1 MSTDL
6 ASLLKKAVEKKKEE
20 ESATPSDPARVA
32 ELLEQVKATL
42 GKDDPASLP
51 PAARKPSAR

>member
-6 ASLLKKAVEKKKEE
+6 ASLLKKVAEKKKEE
-20 ESATPSDPARVA
+20 ESATLSDPARVA

-42 GKDDPASLP
+42 GKEDPASPP
-51 PAARKPSAR
+51 PAGRKPSAR